1 MKTLAALGVAG
12 GFLLVSKKVL
22 LLAGIWAV
30 AKVSPVL
37 GVALFAALVVLE
49 RWL

>member
-12 GFLLVSKKVL
+12 GFVLVTKKAL

-37 GVALFAALVVLE
+37 GVALFSALLLLE